1 MNISD
6 VIFSLISKITMAVDL
21 EELQLR
27 LEKELCEVSQDTLIK
42 LAVFFKFEQGKYQ
55 AKSKL
60 SLARSLRRHIEEE
73 VAQYEDENECRSFLR
88 KIREQLTEVTEKDS
102 PEEQTMNKEL
112 EVLKIQLDNLEKD
125 HQKQVEALQTKME
138 ETELKASQV
147 MTANVSKPI
156 TNDLK
161 QVLRREFKINGQI
174 GEPGQKDKLT
184 FVSLVRQIESALS
197 KGYPEAEVT
206 DAIITAITPSMQ
218 LRSYL
223 ETISNLTL
231 PRLRAILRSHFQE
244 KSATELYQ
252 QLTTIVQSPEESPQS
267 FLIRALG
274 LRQKVLFASTEAGVM
289 IKYDENL
296 VQGLFLHSLETGLHH
311 EAVRTKLRPFLQQSD
326 ITDELLI
333 EQLNLIVS
341 TETERQKKFGR
352 ARKVNNVQAVK
363 SITPDGEQPVE
374 QEQSIKEKKVPIQG
388 ELVTAIK
395 TVQAELAELRETLT
409 NQQVKAK
416 EHETSHKEDQVGRS
430 RRLCAKFQ
438 ETNHVNRDHCFRCG
452 SSDHF
457 ARGCKKRQNSGNGRW
472 LPPRDRK

>member
-1 MNISD
+1 
-6 VIFSLISKITMAVDL
+6 MAVDL

-42 LAVFFKFEQGKYQ
+42 LAVFFKFEQGKYL

-60 SLARSLRRHIEEE
+60 NLARLLRRHIEEE
-73 VAQYEDENECRSFLR
+73 VAQYRDENECRSFLG

-102 PEEQTMNKEL
+102 PEEQTTNKEL

-138 ETELKASQV
+138 ETELKASHV
-147 MTANVSKPI
+147 TTANVSKPI

-206 DAIITAITPSMQ
+206 DAIIRAITPSMQ

-267 FLIRALG
+267 FLIRALD
-274 LRQKVLFASTEAGVM
+274 LRQKVLFASKEAGVM

-296 VQGLFLHSLETGLHH
+296 VQGLFLHSLQTGLHH

-363 SITPDGEQPVE
+363 SLTPDGEQPVE
-374 QEQSIKEKKVPIQG
+374 QEQSIKEKKVPKQG

-395 TVQAELAELRETLT
+395 TVQAELAELRETLA
-409 NQQVKAK
+409 NQQVRAK
-416 EHETSHKEDQVGRS
+416 EHETSHKEDQVRRS
-430 RRLCAKFQ
+430 RKLCAKCQ
-438 ETNHVNRDHCFRCG
+438 ETNHVNCDHCFRCR